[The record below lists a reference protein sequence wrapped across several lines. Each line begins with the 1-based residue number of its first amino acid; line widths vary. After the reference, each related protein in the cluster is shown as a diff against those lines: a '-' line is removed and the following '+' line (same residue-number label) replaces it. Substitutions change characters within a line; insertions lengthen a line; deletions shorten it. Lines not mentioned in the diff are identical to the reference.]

1 MIHEAFHKALLFLF
15 LLILLKVSAIHD
27 CLYSWP
33 CVSHVILLK
42 ALWEA
47 KLYQTLGGKTLPNI
61 FGSRVGHP
69 KNKQSRAITSNS
81 RAITA
86 AGTWR
91 CAGVVAAVVVV
102 VVVAAVAVLYF
113 FTSFLLFFF
122 TNWFTSWQQLVIT
135 NKRISPF
142 HGISY
147 HELVVTCGNG
157 FHAREIPPRIN
168 LMDSIN

>member
-1 MIHEAFHKALLFLF
+1 MFSRGLVILIFANLVKSFCYSWLLLFMAL
-15 LLILLKVSAIHD
+15 
-27 CLYSWP
+27 CYSRHP
-33 CVSHVILLK
+33 V
-42 ALWEA
+42 EG
-47 KLYQTLGGKTLPNI
+47 TLGGKTLPNI

-157 FHAREIPPRIN
+157 FHAREIPPSSELRCP
-168 LMDSIN
+168 

>member
-1 MIHEAFHKALLFLF
+1 MF
-15 LLILLKVSAIHD
+15 SRG
-27 CLYSWP
+27 
-33 CVSHVILLK
+33 
-42 ALWEA
+42 LWEA

-69 KNKQSRAITSNS
+69 KNKQSRAFTSNS

-91 CAGVVAAVVVV
+91 CAGVVAAVFVV

-135 NKRISPF
+135 NKRISQF

-157 FHAREIPPRIN
+157 FHAREIQSSFKQGRTCIQKHKDPALHLNKENPVFKSTKAQLRF
-168 LMDSIN
+168 

>member
-1 MIHEAFHKALLFLF
+1 MF
-15 LLILLKVSAIHD
+15 SRG
-27 CLYSWP
+27 
-33 CVSHVILLK
+33 
-42 ALWEA
+42 LWEA

-69 KNKQSRAITSNS
+69 KNKQSRAFTSNS

-135 NKRISPF
+135 NKRISQF

-157 FHAREIPPRIN
+157 FHAREIQSSHEILGETIRKALGKLWGRPKESFRKTWGKP
-168 LMDSIN
+168 